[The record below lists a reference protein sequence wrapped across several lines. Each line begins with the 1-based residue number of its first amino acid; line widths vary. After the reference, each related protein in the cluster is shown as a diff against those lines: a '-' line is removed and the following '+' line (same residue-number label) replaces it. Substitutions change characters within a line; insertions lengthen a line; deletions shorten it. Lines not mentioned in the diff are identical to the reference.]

1 MIGPTLY
8 LYNRQSRVNAIQLLG
23 ALPTP
28 VEAHHRLAVGEKC
41 SVMKLSCISFV
52 IIIIEGENEHL
63 SVIFI
68 FLSSKDIL
76 SSNSAR
82 KSSKGAENVQVL
94 HGN

>member
-1 MIGPTLY
+1 
-8 LYNRQSRVNAIQLLG
+8 
-23 ALPTP
+23 
-28 VEAHHRLAVGEKC
+28 
-41 SVMKLSCISFV
+41 MKSSCISFV

-76 SSNSAR
+76 FSNSAR

>member
-1 MIGPTLY
+1 
-8 LYNRQSRVNAIQLLG
+8 
-23 ALPTP
+23 
-28 VEAHHRLAVGEKC
+28 
-41 SVMKLSCISFV
+41 MKLSCISFV